1 MGWAIAFCGL
11 PGVAQAD
18 DTKRSSAPPAYSGLN
33 NSARITDIMSKPE
46 SMNHASRVSLA
57 VFAAL
62 LLAPHIYTQ
71 TPPLQK
77 ITINYATRT
86 GTSWPLYIAKEAGY
100 FRKYGLDVDIAFAVH
115 PAGIAMV
122 ISEGAA
128 MTNYPLEQAMLAG
141 SKGGTLVIVGSPFRK
156 SLFALM
162 ADKRFATVRDLK
174 GKRIGVSQLG
184 DAPYNYAVGL
194 LGKFG
199 LTPRDVQWVPIG
211 TDVNGRA
218 AALVGG
224 RVDAT
229 MITAPVYFKLEE
241 KGYKSLANTSDYD
254 DIYAPTVYVFK
265 RSFILANPKL
275 PELLI
280 KAHAEAIKRFYDD
293 KDFALKAYMKY
304 TPEDLKE
311 LSRVYDRYAK
321 ANTFERVPYVLL
333 PAVQYMVDHPV
344 DEQAAALMRSFDF
357 RTIIDNSTVERLV
370 REGYFEKLFG
380 PGIKQ
385 EEDRKAKLAFR

>member
-1 MGWAIAFCGL
+1 ML
-11 PGVAQAD
+11 PQ
-18 DTKRSSAPPAYSGLN
+18 R
-33 NSARITDIMSKPE
+33 R
-46 SMNHASRVSLA
+46 LA

-62 LLAPHIYTQ
+62 LIAPHIYTQ
-71 TPPLQK
+71 SPPLRK

-86 GTSWPLYIAKEAGY
+86 GTTWPLYIAKEAGY
-100 FRKYGLDVDIAFAVH
+100 FKKYGLDVDIAFAVH

-141 SKGGTLVIVGSPFRK
+141 SKGGSLVILGSPFRK

-162 ADKRFATVRDLK
+162 AARSFGSVRDLK

-199 LTPRDVQWVPIG
+199 LNPRDVQWVPIG

-218 AALVGG
+218 AALIGG

-265 RSFILANPKL
+265 RSYITANPKL

-280 KAHAEAIKRFYDD
+280 KAHAEAIKRFYED

-304 TPEDLKE
+304 TPEDLTE

-321 ANTFERVPYVLL
+321 SNTFERVPYVLQ
-333 PAVQYMVDHPV
+333 PAVQYMLDHPV
-344 DEQAAALMRSFDF
+344 DEQAAAQMRSFDF
-357 RTIIDNSTVERLV
+357 RTIIDNSTVDRLV

-385 EEDRKAKLAFR
+385 EEDRKTKLAFR

>member
-1 MGWAIAFCGL
+1 LIF
-11 PGVAQAD
+11 
-18 DTKRSSAPPAYSGLN
+18 
-33 NSARITDIMSKPE
+33 
-46 SMNHASRVSLA
+46 SRRLA

-62 LLAPHIYTQ
+62 LIAPCTSAQ

-100 FRKYGLDVDIAFAVH
+100 FQKYGLDVDIAFAVH

-122 ISEGAA
+122 ISGEAA

-141 SKGGTLVIVGSPFRK
+141 SKGGSLVILGSPFRK

-162 ADKRFATVRDLK
+162 AGKNVAGVRDLK
-174 GKRIGVSQLG
+174 GKTIGVSQIG

-218 AALVGG
+218 AALIGG

-265 RSFILANPKL
+265 RALIAANPKL

-280 KAHAEAIKRFYDD
+280 KAHAEAIKRFYED
-293 KDFALKAYMKY
+293 KDFALKAYVKY
-304 TPEDLKE
+304 TPEDLAD
-311 LSRVYDRYAK
+311 LARVYDRYAK
-321 ANTFERVPYVLL
+321 TNTFERVPYVL
-333 PAVQYMVDHPV
+333 AASVQYMIDHPV
-344 DEQAAALMRSFDF
+344 DGQAATQMKSYDF
-357 RTIIDNSTVERLV
+357 RTIIDNSTVDRLV

-380 PGIKQ
+380 LGIKL
-385 EEDRKAKLAFR
+385 EEDRKMKLAFR